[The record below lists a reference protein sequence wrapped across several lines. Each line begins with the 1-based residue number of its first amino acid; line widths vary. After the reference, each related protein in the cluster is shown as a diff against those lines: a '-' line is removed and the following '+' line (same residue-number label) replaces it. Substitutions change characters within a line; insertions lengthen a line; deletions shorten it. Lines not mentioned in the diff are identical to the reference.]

1 MISPATRRLASQTFG
16 ERFLERAEQ
25 FGQLC
30 VGIDP
35 HEQLLSDWD
44 LPISIDGLREFSRIC
59 VEAFAPVACV
69 VKPQI
74 AFYEA
79 FGSAGFAVLEE
90 TIAELRRHGVLVIA
104 DAKRGDI
111 GSTMAG
117 YARAWVDSD
126 SPLCADAVT
135 VSPWLG
141 FDSLQPVIE
150 LADANGAGVIVLAA
164 TSNPEAPAVQ
174 RAVIPAESAGEQ
186 NVASQREDAGAK
198 GERIPVTLAQDIVN
212 RVAARNANYGTSAG
226 NLGVVVGAT
235 VAAPPCLDE
244 VGGMVLMP
252 GVGAQGGTMDDVRR
266 IAGRASHLVSPNV
279 SRGILR
285 AGPDVG
291 ELGAAVAKV
300 TREMLV

>member
-1 MISPATRRLASQTFG
+1 MTTAAVKRPTFG
-16 ERFLERAEQ
+16 ERFLERAATR
-25 FGQLC
+25 GQLC

-35 HEQLLSDWD
+35 HEQLLRDWG
-44 LPISIDGLREFSRIC
+44 LPLTVEGLRKFSQIC
-59 VEAFAPVACV
+59 VEAFTPTACV

-90 TIAELRRHGVLVIA
+90 TIAALRRYGVLVIA

-117 YARAWVDSD
+117 YARAWVDSE

-141 FDSLQPVIE
+141 FGSLQPIID
-150 LADANGAGVIVLAA
+150 LADVNGAGVIVLSA
-164 TSNPEAPAVQ
+164 TSNPEAPSVQNSLAPVENQRGQGTASAV
-174 RAVIPAESAGEQ
+174 SL
-186 NVASQREDAGAK
+186 S
-198 GERIPVTLAQDIVN
+198 QDIVN
-212 RVAARNANYGTSAG
+212 RVAALNHAYDAPAG

-235 VAAPPCLDE
+235 VQNPPRLDD

-252 GVGAQGGTMDDVRR
+252 GVGAQGGTMADVRR
-266 IAGRASHLVSPNV
+266 IAGKATHLVSPNV
-279 SRGILR
+279 SRGVLR
-285 AGPDVG
+285 NGPDVG
-291 ELGAAVAKV
+291 ALGRAVAEL
-300 TREMLV
+300 TGEMLP